1 MELVPPLSKDTKWTW
16 RATEDEGESG
26 TREDQLRLLYLQS
39 TMSSI
44 QNTITG
50 VHINHAISRNKKRF
64 PFGHLHKKMT
74 SYPTFCIVHTDG
86 KKLGEITVYKRKQLS
101 LISNKSVSPL
111 VRWYQAT

>member
-1 MELVPPLSKDTKWTW
+1 MELVPPLSVDTKWTW

-50 VHINHAISRNKKRF
+50 VHIKRF
-64 PFGHLHKKMT
+64 PLGHLHKKMT
-74 SYPTFCIVHTDG
+74 SYPTFCIQVE
-86 KKLGEITVYKRKQLS
+86 KKLGEITVYKRIQLS
-101 LISNKSVSPL
+101 LISSKSVSPL
-111 VRWYQAT
+111 V

>member
-16 RATEDEGESG
+16 RATEGEGESG
-26 TREDQLRLLYLQS
+26 RREDQLRLLYLQS

-50 VHINHAISRNKKRF
+50 VHINHAISRNYKRF
-64 PFGHLHKKMT
+64 PLGHLHKKMT

>member
-1 MELVPPLSKDTKWTW
+1 MELVPPLSVDTKWTW

-26 TREDQLRLLYLQS
+26 TREDQLRSLYLQS

-50 VHINHAISRNKKRF
+50 VHIKRF
-64 PFGHLHKKMT
+64 PLGHLHKKMT

>member
-50 VHINHAISRNKKRF
+50 VHINHAISRNYKRF
-64 PFGHLHKKMT
+64 PLGHLHKKMT
-74 SYPTFCIVHTDG
+74 SYPTFCIQVE

-101 LISNKSVSPL
+101 LISSKSVSPL